1 MLPPRQFE
9 KESLMANTWVIVAD
23 GTRARFFNR
32 HSNRQIEEF
41 DVLLS
46 PDNRLHEGDLVS
58 DRHGRIDSSAAGVHG
73 MGNKNSAK
81 EHEQDLFAKRVA
93 ARVDEGR
100 KGGEL
105 GKLVL
110 VASPKFL
117 GRIRASLSGPSA
129 ELVVHTIDKELTQLA
144 ADKIAEHLPEFI

>member
-1 MLPPRQFE
+1 
-9 KESLMANTWVIVAD
+9 MANTWVIVAD

-32 HSNRQIEEF
+32 HANRKLEEF

-58 DRHGRIDSSAAGVHG
+58 DKGGRIETAATGGHG
-73 MGNKNSAK
+73 MGNKNTAK

-93 ARVDEGR
+93 NRVDDGR
-100 KGGEL
+100 KAGEV
-105 GKLVL
+105 GKVVL
-110 VASPKFL
+110 VAAPRFL

-129 ELVVHTIDKELTQLA
+129 ELVVHTIDKELTQLTA
-144 ADKIAEHLPEFI
+144 EKLAEHLPEFI